1 MGLRVVVARGER
13 TAAEE
18 LDSSLGDRLG
28 MGATARVR
36 PLRTPTQAIADILE
50 AVPTG
55 ASEQRV
61 TLAQARGRILA
72 RDAVSDVDLPPFEK
86 TAMDGFAVRAAD
98 FAGGPGPRTLR
109 VVGESKAGAGW
120 DGAVPPG
127 ACVEI
132 YTGAELPR
140 DCDAVVMVEKS
151 RRTGD
156 SVVLEDTPKPGQH
169 VCHQGEDLAVG
180 EVALKAGRRLTPID
194 LSVLAAVGVD
204 PVPVRPRVRLGLVT
218 TGDELVPASRRPG
231 RGQIREGNT
240 LYLAAA
246 AELAGAEVVN
256 LGIVP
261 DDLDVLVA
269 RFEELCSTCDAVMTT
284 GGVSM
289 GRYDLVGAAFERC
302 GVTPILHKIAI
313 KPGKPLWFG
322 MRGRVPV
329 FGLPGNPVSCL
340 VGFEVFVRR
349 ALAKLEGAD
358 PSEWQVER
366 LRLGRW
372 MGKTTKENPRQQNL
386 PVRVEPGADGVD
398 ELWPLE
404 WTSSAD
410 IVELTRAQGLAVAE
424 AGAVLAPAQI
434 VRFRPLQ

>member
-1 MGLRVVVARGER
+1 VIDGGRGLDRSEW
-13 TAAEE
+13 AA
-18 LDSSLGDRLG
+18 
-28 MGATARVR
+28 TVR
-36 PLRTPTQAIADILE
+36 ALRTPSQAIAEILE
-50 AVPTG
+50 AVPLGTRVQG
-55 ASEQRV
+55 V

-72 RDAVSDVDLPPFEK
+72 RDAISDVDLPPFEK

-98 FAGGPGPRTLR
+98 FADAVGPRALR
-109 VVGESKAGAGW
+109 VVGESKAGAGF
-120 DGAVPPG
+120 DRAVRPG
-127 ACVEI
+127 ECVEI

-140 DCDAVVMVEKS
+140 DCDAVVMIEKS
-151 RRTGD
+151 RREGD
-156 SVVLEDTPKPGQH
+156 TVHLDDAPRPGQH
-169 VCHQGEDLAVG
+169 VCHKAEDLAVG
-180 EVALKAGRRLTPID
+180 AVALRAGRRLSPID

-218 TGDELVPASRRPG
+218 TGDELVPASKKPG

-240 LYLAAA
+240 LYLAAR

-261 DDLDVLVA
+261 DDMEVLVA
-269 RFEELCSTCDAVMTT
+269 RFEELFATCDAVMTT

-322 MRGRVPV
+322 MKGRVPV

-340 VGFEVFVRR
+340 VGFEVFVRP
-349 ALAKLEGAD
+349 ALAKMEGAD
-358 PSEWQVER
+358 PSTWTPP
-366 LRLGRW
+366 LRRGRW
-372 MGKTTKENPRQQNL
+372 GGAPTKENPRQQNL
-386 PVRVEPGADGVD
+386 PVVVEPGVDGVD
-398 ELWPLE
+398 VLRPLE

-410 IVELTRAQGLAVAE
+410 IVELTRAQALVVIE
-424 AGAVLAPAQI
+424 AGLTVSGGDLVA
-434 VRFRPLQ
+434 FRMLGAA